1 MPFTASH
8 PAAVLPLVRL
18 GLPASALAV
27 GSLAPDLPYY
37 LPTPFTAAQTHRPTG
52 ILTADLV
59 LGLGMLLAWHLLLEP
74 PLRWAAPAG
83 LQRRLG
89 PARPW
94 RRPPG
99 PAAQARSVAGVL
111 VALALGTL
119 THLTWDAFTHADQ
132 PGPRLIPWLCATTLG
147 LPHHRWLQ
155 MASSVVGLAVLAVA
169 ALWWWGR
176 TPPRHPATTP
186 PAAVRWGLPAVVL
199 AWASVATGHALLTS
213 ITAPGRASR
222 QGLLIESL
230 LTFVSTATAVLV
242 AAALAWH
249 GARAL
254 GRRPGPARGAGPCGW
269 AGARRWWPRGLGGWS
284 AGGRYLPARRA
295 SPPSVRSSI
304 QLPRDTAHEL
314 SPGTPPPAASSR
326 ASAHA

>member
-1 MPFTASH
+1 MGDPVPFTASH
-8 PAAVLPLVRL
+8 PAAVLPLARL
-18 GLPASALAV
+18 GLPASALVV

-37 LPTPFTAAQTHRPTG
+37 LPTPFTAGQTHHPTG

-94 RRPPG
+94 RPPPG
-99 PAAQARSVAGVL
+99 PAAQARSAAGVL
-111 VALALGTL
+111 AALALGTV
-119 THLTWDAFTHADQ
+119 THLAWDAVTHADQ
-132 PGPRLIPWLCATTLG
+132 PGPRLIPWLRATTLG

-155 MASSVVGLAVLAVA
+155 MTSSVVGLAVLAVA
-169 ALWWWGR
+169 ALRWWRR

-199 AWASVATGHALLTS
+199 VWASVATGHALLTR
-213 ITAPGRASR
+213 IAAPGRASR

-254 GRRPGPARGAGPCGW
+254 GRRPGPARGRAPAGGRAPGGGGP
-269 AGARRWWPRGLGGWS
+269 AGS
-284 AGGRYLPARRA
+284 AGGPRAVATAQPGGRRRRPSARA
-295 SPPSVRSSI
+295 SNC
-304 QLPRDTAHEL
+304 
-314 SPGTPPPAASSR
+314 PGTPPTN
-326 ASAHA
+326 